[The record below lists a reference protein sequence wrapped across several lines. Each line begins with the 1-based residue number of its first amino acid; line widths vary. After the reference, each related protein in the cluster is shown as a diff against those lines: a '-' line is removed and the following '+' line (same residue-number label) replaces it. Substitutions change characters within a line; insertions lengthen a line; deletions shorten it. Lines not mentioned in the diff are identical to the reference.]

1 MLISVY
7 QERSNIMYDDIINIL
22 NLNHSDVQSCS
33 SKNQNNCISY
43 FITLIR
49 KEFICPYCLHKLSI
63 KDYHNLTLSHQIM
76 RGYDTH
82 IIYRKR
88 RYYCPQCKTYHYENN
103 PFTSQPYSR
112 FTDASQIQ
120 IMILLKE
127 HSTTF
132 SMVARQ
138 FHTTPTKIINIFDTF
153 GQMKKLPFTEVI
165 CIDEFYWNRKSKN
178 KYACAI
184 FDFSTGNII
193 DIIEGRKLKNWD
205 SYTQL
210 IKKDEFKKVKYICT
224 DLFET
229 YRQVQKIYFPHALLC
244 WDSFH
249 IIKNINILLKNE
261 RIKLMKKYEKN
272 SIEYYLLKHFH
283 FLLMIDSSKIKEN
296 KAKYNHKLKRYINY
310 PQLLELI
317 LDINPILKEAY
328 NLKELY
334 LIFNSISS
342 IEDAR
347 INLSEVIREYS
358 SSNIESYRKL
368 SITLIEWFEEIIN
381 SFILYKGKRISNGKI
396 EGTNSRI
403 KTILKN
409 ANGFKNFSRMRN
421 RIMYCINKKSLP
433 SLNAQSQIIRMPGRK
448 RGKYNKKQ

>member
-1 MLISVY
+1 M
-7 QERSNIMYDDIINIL
+7 
-22 NLNHSDVQSCS
+22 C
-33 SKNQNNCISY
+33 C
-43 FITLIR
+43 
-49 KEFICPYCLHKLSI
+49 
-63 KDYHNLTLSHQIM
+63 
-76 RGYDTH
+76 
-82 IIYRKR
+82 
-88 RYYCPQCKTYHYENN
+88 
-103 PFTSQPYSR
+103 
-112 FTDASQIQ
+112 
-120 IMILLKE
+120 
-127 HSTTF
+127 
-132 SMVARQ
+132 
-138 FHTTPTKIINIFDTF
+138 
-153 GQMKKLPFTEVI
+153 
-165 CIDEFYWNRKSKN
+165 
-178 KYACAI
+178 
-184 FDFSTGNII
+184 
-193 DIIEGRKLKNWD
+193 
-205 SYTQL
+205 
-210 IKKDEFKKVKYICT
+210 
-224 DLFET
+224 
-229 YRQVQKIYFPHALLC
+229 
-244 WDSFH
+244 DSFH

-283 FLLMIDSSKIKEN
+283 FLLMMDSSKIKEN
-296 KAKYNHKLKRYINY
+296 KARYNHKLKRYINY

-433 SLNAQSQIIRMPGRK
+433 SLNAQSQNIRMPGKK